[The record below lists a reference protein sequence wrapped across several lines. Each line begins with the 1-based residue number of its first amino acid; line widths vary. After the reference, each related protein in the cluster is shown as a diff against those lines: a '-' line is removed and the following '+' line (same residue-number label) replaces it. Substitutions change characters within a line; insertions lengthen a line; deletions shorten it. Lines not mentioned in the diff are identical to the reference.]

1 MAPNLLVLHRSVE
14 ALRSHINY
22 QIHSHRPKSVE
33 LGNTGGHSFYFLVIG
48 KSRKGLEWFE
58 RSRNASALQVV
69 VSNLP
74 ACIQKVTFKTA
85 KKENALCRSNL
96 DLLYS
101 DDFQHKPSNTI
112 PKERHSFF
120 NGYWLVLPPLPLGQ
134 QARWSFFGRKKKHLR
149 DYYNVKFQMIMM

>member
-22 QIHSHRPKSVE
+22 QIHSHRPKPVE

-69 VSNLP
+69 VSNPPTYKRSLSKQP
-74 ACIQKVTFKTA
+74 KRKMHFVDQTWIFSIQTTFSINPVT
-85 KKENALCRSNL
+85 RSLRKGIRSLMGIGWSYPPFPSGNRQ
-96 DLLYS
+96 DGPFS
-101 DDFQHKPSNTI
+101 D
-112 PKERHSFF
+112 
-120 NGYWLVLPPLPLGQ
+120 
-134 QARWSFFGRKKKHLR
+134 
-149 DYYNVKFQMIMM
+149 VKSI